1 MSDNEKFMVVEAWK
15 QKDFL
20 CKVYILS
27 ALEDDL
33 YNVYSAMNTSKELWD
48 ALEKKYKTEDACLKR
63 FVVAKFLDY
72 KMIDIKTVGTQV
84 QELQLIFHDL
94 IAEGMVVN
102 EAFQVAAM
110 IEKLPHSW
118 RDFKNHLKHKRKEMK
133 LEDLV
138 IRLRIEED
146 NKTPEKKSRR
156 NSTIMGANIVEEI
169 APKKAFATYSTA
181 GPEEEISMGNNATA
195 KIEGYG
201 KIFLKV
207 TFGKVLTLN
216 NVLHV
221 PTIRKNLVCTSLL
234 VKKGFKC
241 VFISDKVVVSK
252 NEMPTGSPPL
262 TWGQFTQLFL
272 DWYIPPS
279 KRKELQYQFD
289 HLEQERVQ
297 RFVAGLHLNIR
308 AGMARKVEM
317 GTEYQLV
324 VEIAHRIEGYRQ
336 RGRE

>member
-169 APKKAFATYSTA
+169 APKSKKRKRSSEQTK
-181 GPEEEISMGNNATA
+181 EQNKK
-195 KIEGYG
+195 KIKGSYYNC
-201 KIFLKV
+201 
-207 TFGKVLTLN
+207 GKVDHKSPD
-216 NVLHV
+216 VV
-221 PTIRKNLVCTSLL
+221 SRKKDNKKGQDNIVEKNDDVIDLSAMLLECNLVGIL
-234 VKKGFKC
+234 
-241 VFISDKVVVSK
+241 
-252 NEMPTGSPPL
+252 
-262 TWGQFTQLFL
+262 
-272 DWYIPPS
+272 
-279 KRKELQYQFD
+279 KEW
-289 HLEQERVQ
+289 
-297 RFVAGLHLNIR
+297 
-308 AGMARKVEM
+308 
-317 GTEYQLV
+317 
-324 VEIAHRIEGYRQ
+324 
-336 RGRE
+336 